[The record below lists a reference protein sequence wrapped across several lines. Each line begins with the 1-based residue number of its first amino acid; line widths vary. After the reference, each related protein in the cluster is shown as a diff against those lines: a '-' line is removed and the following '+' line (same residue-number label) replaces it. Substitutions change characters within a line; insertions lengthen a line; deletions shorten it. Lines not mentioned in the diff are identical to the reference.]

1 MFATMA
7 MAQVDIQ
14 LKYDFGRN
22 IYSES
27 ESNRPKVISTVEIFR
42 PDATGYTYFFIDMAY
57 FSDGM
62 GAAYWEISREF
73 SIKNLKNGN
82 FGAHI
87 EYDGGLAVNKYTP
100 QYASRFQQSFLTGLS
115 YNWHSADY
123 SKILTLQTLYKQY
136 IANKT
141 CDAIASFQ
149 VTGVWGLTFAHG
161 LCTCSGFADLW
172 YGYTP
177 RFCDDGRQKKGLV
190 FLTEPQFLF
199 NVINKDKQNGKF
211 SIGTQLEISN
221 DLIWPTCSGKT
232 FFINPSLAMKYTF

>member
-1 MFATMA
+1 M
-7 MAQVDIQ
+7 
-14 LKYDFGRN
+14 
-22 IYSES
+22 
-27 ESNRPKVISTVEIFR
+27 
-42 PDATGYTYFFIDMAY
+42 
-57 FSDGM
+57 
-62 GAAYWEISREF
+62 
-73 SIKNLKNGN
+73 
-82 FGAHI
+82 
-87 EYDGGLAVNKYTP
+87 AVNKYTP

-177 RFCDDGRQKKGLV
+177 RFGDDGRQKKGLV